1 MNNSPLTPETQD
13 DLLIQIRTA
22 HRLLAA
28 YYQRLLPSIE
38 KIANQVGSDFYFWE
52 PYKFARPAM
61 RTSNPFSKWAWDML
75 PAMSAIYVF
84 KNVKNESS
92 IAIDDF
98 LISFYVDS
106 DTGVDNEEM
115 QRSEMDGLALSMP
128 VTQAQSMVKIGI
140 YTPFKNE
147 NLHWHANI
155 WSQGAYP
162 DYQAFDADNNSAKDA
177 NGQPMVSSGFEVSVS
192 QLMTEDGIQQL
203 TAKIE
208 QCLACAIQYAKS
220 IAAENATSDVQ
231 CI

>member
-13 DLLIQIRTA
+13 ELLIQIRTA

-38 KIANQVGSDFYFWE
+38 KIANQLGSDFYFWE
-52 PYKFARPAM
+52 PRKFARPAS
-61 RTSNPFSKWAWDML
+61 RNSNPFSKWAWDML

-84 KNVKNESS
+84 KNINNESS
-92 IAIDDF
+92 ITIDDF

-106 DTGVDNEEM
+106 DTGVDEEEM
-115 QRSEMDGLALSMP
+115 KRGEMDGLALSIP

-147 NLHWHANI
+147 NLHWHSSI
-155 WSQGAYP
+155 WCQGAFP
-162 DYQAFDADNNSAKDA
+162 DYQAFDAAHNSAKDI
-177 NGQPMVSSGFEVSVS
+177 NGQPIVSSGFEVSVS

-203 TAKIE
+203 TAKVE
-208 QCLACAIQYAKS
+208 QCLARTILHAKS
-220 IAAENATSDVQ
+220 IATVDVTLRTHLS
-231 CI
+231 